1 MKRLAGA
8 LALLALLFVG
18 AVAGALAY
26 LQAQGVAPRA
36 LAPYLLHRTSGH
48 NALIEGAG
56 RVTAGALLRL
66 DRGSALGQA
75 MPPLVVGAA

>member
-26 LQAQGVAPRA
+26 LQVQGVAPRA
-36 LAPYLLHRTSGH
+36 LAPVLKGL
-48 NALIEGAG
+48 NW
-56 RVTAGALLRL
+56 LRKK
-66 DRGSALGQA
+66 AHQ
-75 MPPLVVGAA
+75 PPLKIDG